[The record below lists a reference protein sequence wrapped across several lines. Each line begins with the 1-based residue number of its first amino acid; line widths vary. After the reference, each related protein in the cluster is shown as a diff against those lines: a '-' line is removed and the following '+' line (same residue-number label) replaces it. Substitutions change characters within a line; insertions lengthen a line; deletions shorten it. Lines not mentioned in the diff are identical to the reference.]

1 VADECALKLAI
12 LKMKVTQH
20 DVGSFGK
27 RKVARRCFASSS
39 SERGWASDGGA
50 RRDGTRSSGCGTAGW
65 RKETTAFGMSG
76 SALGL

>member
-27 RKVARRCFASSS
+27 RKVAGRCFASSS
-39 SERGWASDGGA
+39 SERGGQATVVRGA
-50 RRDGTRSSGCGTAGW
+50 
-65 RKETTAFGMSG
+65 M
-76 SALGL
+76 ALGAVAVALPAGGRRQRPSV